1 MSKEDKKPAEAEK
14 KPGQELAQRQTGSEL
29 AVADFGADAG
39 EGMENVSADEM
50 RIPFLY
56 ILASN
61 SPQVKG
67 VAQGGVA
74 GAQQGMLMNMGTGE
88 LFDAATPAKG
98 VTFVPVHR
106 DHNYVEFTPKNLGG
120 GFVAV
125 YPPDDE
131 KILKMRA
138 EQGKYGKLTDP
149 FPAKRDSQG
158 QLTEGTEISETFYL
172 YGLIVDENGGTSPV
186 VIPFKSTQIKKYQA
200 FMQRQ
205 SSFKYKNPASTDENP
220 LPPVQPPIYA
230 HRWRLGTVPEK
241 NKKGEFWGFTLTLA
255 EKEADGREAPYFKS
269 LIPTGS
275 HLYREAQKLRQMIVG
290 GVAKADL
297 KQQQSDDEDTETPM

>member
-1 MSKEDKKPAEAEK
+1 MSKDDKKAGEKPEDKKGQDLV
-14 KPGQELAQRQTGSEL
+14 KPQTGSAL
-29 AVADFGADAG
+29 ATADFGDDAG
-39 EGMENVSADEM
+39 AGLDNVGADEM

-67 VAQGGVA
+67 VAQGGVP

-88 LFDAATPAKG
+88 LYDAANKG

-106 DHNYVEFTPKNLGG
+106 DHNFVEFTPKNLGG

-131 KILKMRA
+131 KIMRMRA
-138 EQGKYGKLTDP
+138 EQGKFGKLTDP
-149 FPAKRDSQG
+149 FPAKRDVQG

-186 VIPFKSTQIKKYQA
+186 VVPFKSTQIKKYQG

-205 SSFKYKNPASTDENP
+205 TSFKYNNPRSTEENP

-230 HRWRLGTVPEK
+230 HRWLLGTVPEK

-255 EKEADGREAPYFKS
+255 EKEADGREAPYYKS

-275 HLYREAQKLRQMIVG
+275 HLYRDAQKFREMIVG
-290 GVAKADL
+290 GAAKTDFS
-297 KQQQSDDEDTETPM
+297 KQQTEEDETETPM

>member
-1 MSKEDKKPAEAEK
+1 MAKDEKNKDKPEDP
-14 KPGQELAQRQTGSEL
+14 KPGQDVALKQAGAL
-29 AVADFGADAG
+29 AVADFGTDAG
-39 EGMENVSADEM
+39 AGMENVSADEM

-61 SPQVKG
+61 SPQVKPL
-67 VAQGGVA
+67 AQGGVA
-74 GAQQGMLMNMGTGE
+74 GAAQGMLMNMGTGE
-88 LFDAATPAKG
+88 LYDAATKG

-106 DHNYVEFTPKNLGG
+106 DHNFVEFTPKSLGG

-131 KILKMRA
+131 RILKMRA
-138 EQGKYGKLTDP
+138 EQGKFGKLTDP
-149 FPAKRDSQG
+149 YPAKRDAQG
-158 QLTEGTEISETFYL
+158 QLTEGTEITETFYL
-172 YGLIVDENGGTSPV
+172 YGLIVDDNGGASPV
-186 VIPFKSTQIKKYQA
+186 VVPFKSTQIKKYQG

-205 SSFKYKNPASTDENP
+205 TSFKYNNPRSTEENP

-230 HRWRLGTVPEK
+230 HRWLLGTVPEK

-255 EKEADGREAPYFKS
+255 EKEADGREAPYYKS

-275 HLYREAQKLRQMIVG
+275 HLYREAQKLREMIVG
-290 GVAKADL
+290 GAAKTDFS
-297 KQQQSDDEDTETPM
+297 KQQTDEADDDRDPPM